1 MSIVIPNFNYGDYL
15 AAALESVASQTY
27 SNWELIVVDN
37 FSTDN
42 SEEVC
47 SSFSKLDKLRFIK
60 HANHG
65 ILASSRNLGIKESK
79 GQLVAFLDSDDLWEP
94 NKLEL
99 AVNAFFSGADVS
111 YHSMKV
117 IRPGLQKISFS
128 RAVIRSRRLGGP
140 VTRDLLLRGNALI
153 NSSVVVSKAVL
164 DKVGLLDESR
174 DMVGAEDYNLWLR
187 ISIETNSFHR
197 IPGILGSYRIHNS
210 SVSRSQG
217 LTESR
222 RAAAVRNFLRSREL
236 KSSLDPGL
244 LSLLSAREKLATK
257 DTKRAISYLAQALK
271 MGDFEVK
278 VRSISN
284 LVKVLILRLS

>member
-15 AAALESVASQTY
+15 TEALESVASQTY

-47 SSFSKLDKLRFIK
+47 SSFSQTGKLRFIK

-65 ILASSRNLGIKESK
+65 IIASSRNLGIKESK

-111 YHSMKV
+111 YHSMKIV
-117 IRPGLQKISFS
+117 GPGLQKINFS
-128 RAVIRSRRLGGP
+128 GPAIRSRRLGSR
-140 VTRDLLLRGNALI
+140 VTRDLLLKGNALI

-164 DKVGLLDESR
+164 DRAGLLDESS

-187 ISIETNSFHR
+187 ISIETNNFQR
-197 IPGILGSYRIHNS
+197 IPEILGSYRIHNS

-217 LTESR
+217 ITESR
-222 RAAAVRNFLRSREL
+222 QVAAVRNFLSSGDL

-244 LSLLSAREKLATK
+244 RSLLSGREKLAAK
-257 DTKRAISYLAQALK
+257 DFKTAISDLAQALRV
-271 MGDFEVK
+271 GNFDVK
-278 VRSISN
+278 VRSIAN
-284 LVKVLILRLS
+284 LVKILFLRL